1 MRTNRAPSRQI
12 GRGQHCPAP
21 WRQLEYDAGMF
32 FICYPRDPRTGF
44 IEMWDKMAKCNSKLN
59 QFWTHEGSGLFAY
72 PRGARKGEYIGQRL
86 FESR

>member
-1 MRTNRAPSRQI
+1 
-12 GRGQHCPAP
+12 
-21 WRQLEYDAGMF
+21 
-32 FICYPRDPRTGF
+32 
-44 IEMWDKMAKCNSKLN
+44 MWDKMAKCNSKLN

>member
-1 MRTNRAPSRQI
+1 
-12 GRGQHCPAP
+12 
-21 WRQLEYDAGMF
+21 MF
-32 FICYPRDPRTGF
+32 FICYQRDPRTGF